1 MRIIFSTDARRDRRE
16 AVAAYGGVSR
26 SLRQSFSRD
35 LETALHYVFEY
46 PLGAPIRKRD
56 VRGKRLLH
64 FPYTILY
71 RVDGQHVFVLG
82 IVHQAQD
89 PESYASR
96 FD

>member
-1 MRIIFSTDARRDRRE
+1 VRIIFSTDARRDRRE

-35 LETALHYVFEY
+35 LETALHY
-46 PLGAPIRKRD
+46 LGASIRKRD